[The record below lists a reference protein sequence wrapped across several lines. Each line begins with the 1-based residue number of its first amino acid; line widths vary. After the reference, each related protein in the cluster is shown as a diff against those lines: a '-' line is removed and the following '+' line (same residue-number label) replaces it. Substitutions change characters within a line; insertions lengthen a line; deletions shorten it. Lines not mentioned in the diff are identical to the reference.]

1 MKFSTRSRLDQLVS
15 TTALSFS
22 VAVLVCL
29 SFVFVGYL
37 EDFPKLRNLR
47 IRDSF
52 NIDTAPISSGG
63 RNAVKGVVSSID
75 TSPNETI
82 NAATSAA
89 SGTIQAQIHG
99 LKSHLSGYYFVGLWS
114 YCKAQNGSGMVCS
127 DPSTSFSF
135 DLSAV
140 LDSTPIK
147 VSDIL
152 PDLDQSLFSGYR
164 RFFQSVICLYIS
176 GFVTTTLTLVLAGRK
191 VFFSKGSRL
200 LAIFCTLSSMLIT
213 TATIVVTMMYGV
225 FASKVKNT
233 LQSYGVEAILGAK
246 MFTTAWLAVFF
257 SIGCSTI
264 WLVHLFCCCI

>member
-29 SFVFVGYL
+29 SFVFVGCTSPSSPSGLHFLKVRHSWKYLKLSTWLSIRQVDL
-37 EDFPKLRNLR
+37 EDFPKLRDLR

-63 RNAVKGVVSSID
+63 RNAAKGVVSSID
-75 TSPNETI
+75 TSPNEAI
-82 NAATSAA
+82 NVATSAA

-114 YCKAQNGSGMVCS
+114 YCKTQNGSEVVCS

-147 VSDIL
+147 VSDML
-152 PDLDQSLFSGYR
+152 PDLDQSLTSGYR
-164 RFFQSVICLYIS
+164 RFAQSVICLYIS

-200 LAIFCTLSSMLIT
+200 LAIFCTVCDTRENIEET
-213 TATIVVTMMYGV
+213 C
-225 FASKVKNT
+225 
-233 LQSYGVEAILGAK
+233 
-246 MFTTAWLAVFF
+246 W
-257 SIGCSTI
+257 
-264 WLVHLFCCCI
+264 